1 VPLAGRAVIVV
12 DDGIATGS
20 TARAACRVARM
31 RGARRVVL
39 AVPVGSVEGVASL
52 RRDADEVT

>member
-1 VPLAGRAVIVV
+1 
-12 DDGIATGS
+12 
-20 TARAACRVARM
+20 VARM

-39 AVPVGSVEGVASL
+39 AVPVGSVEGFASL